1 MQLDFDH
8 AKSNHLNMRE
18 FFLQLRESKLH
29 NHQTIRPMRSQEMKM
44 MDNSSNGY
52 QKQENYG

>member
-1 MQLDFDH
+1 MQLDFDR
-8 AKSNHLNMRE
+8 AESNHLNMKD
-18 FFLQLRESKLH
+18 FSLQLRKSKPH